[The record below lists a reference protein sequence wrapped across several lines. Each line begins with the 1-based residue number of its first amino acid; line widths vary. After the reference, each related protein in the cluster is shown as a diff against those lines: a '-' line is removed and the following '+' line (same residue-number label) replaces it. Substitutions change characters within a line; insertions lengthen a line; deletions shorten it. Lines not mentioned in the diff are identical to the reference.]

1 MSPRSLQRAI
11 TSLLCNHPDLAEA
24 VCATILNSYK
34 STLLL
39 SAKTLSMRVT
49 ALLELPQQ
57 PARARVLHGDGECVR
72 VLRPAQRARDVVDDQ
87 LVKIEVE
94 ERSV

>member
-24 VCATILNSYK
+24 VCATILINLNFCS
-34 STLLL
+34 SQ
-39 SAKTLSMRVT
+39 KTLSLRVT

-72 VLRPAQRARDVVDDQ
+72 VLRPAQRARDVVDDER
-87 LVKIEVE
+87 VKVEVE